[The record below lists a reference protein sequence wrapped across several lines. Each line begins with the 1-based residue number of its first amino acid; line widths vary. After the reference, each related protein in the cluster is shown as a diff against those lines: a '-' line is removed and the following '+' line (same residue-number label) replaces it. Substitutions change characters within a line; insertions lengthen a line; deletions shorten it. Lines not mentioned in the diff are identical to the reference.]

1 MKTTFTRMAYRCL
14 LIAVV
19 CCVLPLIGSTYAG
32 VAAQQPPPTE
42 IPEPPV
48 LVTITQPAAGGTFTV
63 TSSDGY
69 LLENAAVNQCNQ
81 GDVLTLIAAP
91 APGYRLVKFMA
102 NNAEISSPYT
112 LVSGQVTLSAE
123 FVQLHTVTIT
133 QPAYGGTFMATY
145 PPGNTLQNGANADI
159 PEGTVLTL
167 TAAPTENYRFVKF
180 TADDVEISSPYTVTS
195 NVTLSVEFVPIPVI
209 PDPPASVTIL
219 QPATGGTFKAAK
231 DDGTELSDGWNQNCN
246 SGDVLTL
253 TEKPDPGYRLVK
265 FTANGTE
272 VSSPYTL
279 VPGQVTISAEFE
291 QILHTVT
298 IAQPEW
304 GTIAATTGDGNVLLD
319 GANTVAEGTVLTL
332 TNTPDN
338 WFNRFHW
345 YTANDRRTTSP
356 YTVTGDVTL
365 SALFDAS
372 PKPLDITIVQPATG
386 GTFTAT
392 YPPANTLQNGKNGGI
407 PYGTVL
413 TLTATSDEGYEFVKF
428 TADGAEITSPYT
440 ATSNYGTLS
449 ITAEFVQL
457 HTVTVTQPAE
467 GGTFTATYPPG
478 NTLQNGANADIP
490 EGTILTLTP
499 ASATGYR
506 FVKFTAGGTE
516 VTSPYTVTGDV
527 AISVEFEQISSP
539 PTPTPPSPPVDPG
552 DDTPT
557 VYYIVTLPAVEG
569 ATTDPVAG
577 SYEVES
583 WSNFRFFLTLD
594 KEYDKSIPIVTTS
607 RDETITPLTSDGAYI
622 IKYVRQ
628 PLEILIDGIAKN
640 PDPVANEAV
649 KTNQSKV
656 WGAEGHLHIEAAT
669 DGRAYIFTA
678 DGRLQKLQPVTAG
691 ETIALPLPEGVYIV
705 RIGDERFKVLL

>member
-1 MKTTFTRMAYRCL
+1 MKTTFTRMVYRCL

-19 CCVLPLIGSTYAG
+19 CCVLPLIGSTYAR
-32 VAAQQPPPTE
+32 VAAQQPDPPT
-42 IPEPPV
+42 PTPTP
-48 LVTITQPAAGGTFTV
+48 
-63 TSSDGY
+63 
-69 LLENAAVNQCNQ
+69 LLN
-81 GDVLTLIAAP
+81 
-91 APGYRLVKFMA
+91 
-102 NNAEISSPYT
+102 
-112 LVSGQVTLSAE
+112 
-123 FVQLHTVTIT
+123 VTIT

-253 TEKPDPGYRLVK
+253 TATPAPGYRLVK

-272 VSSPYTL
+272 ISSPYTL
-279 VPGQVTISAEFE
+279 VPGRVTLSAEFE

-304 GTIAATTGDGNVLLD
+304 GTIAATTGDGNVLLN
-319 GANTVAEGTVLTL
+319 GANAVAEGTVLTL

-392 YPPANTLQNGKNGGI
+392 YPPANTLQNGENGGI

-440 ATSNYGTLS
+440 VTSSGTLS
-449 ITAEFVQL
+449 LSAEFVQL
-457 HTVTVTQPAE
+457 HTVTVTQPVE

-539 PTPTPPSPPVDPG
+539 PTPTPPTPPSPPVDPG

-678 DGRLQKLQPVTAG
+678 DGRQQKIQPVTAG
-691 ETIALPLPEGVYIV
+691 KTIALPLPEGVYIV

>member
-1 MKTTFTRMAYRCL
+1 MKTTFTRMVYRCL
-14 LIAVV
+14 LITVV
-19 CCVLPLIGSTYAG
+19 CCVLPLIGSTYAW
-32 VAAQQPPPTE
+32 VAAQQPDPPT
-42 IPEPPV
+42 P
-48 LVTITQPAAGGTFTV
+48 LLNVTITEPTYGGGTFT
-63 TSSDGY
+63 
-69 LLENAAVNQCNQ
+69 
-81 GDVLTLIAAP
+81 
-91 APGYRLVKFMA
+91 
-102 NNAEISSPYT
+102 
-112 LVSGQVTLSAE
+112 
-123 FVQLHTVTIT
+123 
-133 QPAYGGTFMATY
+133 ATY
-145 PPGNTLQNGANADI
+145 PPGNTLQNGENTDI
-159 PEGTVLTL
+159 PKGTVLTL
-167 TAAPTENYRFVKF
+167 TATPDRNYRFVKF

-195 NVTLSVEFVPIPVI
+195 NVTLSVEFWPN
-209 PDPPASVTIL
+209 PPASVTIT

-231 DDGTELSDGWNQNCN
+231 EDGTELSDGIHSNCI

-253 TEKPDPGYRLVK
+253 TEKPDPGYRFVK

-272 VSSPYTL
+272 VSSPYTV

-304 GTIAATTGDGNVLLD
+304 GTFTATTGDGTVLLN

-338 WFNRFHW
+338 WFNPFQG
-345 YTANDRRTTSP
+345 YTANDIGTTSP

-365 SALFDAS
+365 SAVFYPSL
-372 PKPLDITIVQPATG
+372 KPIDITIVQPATG

-392 YPPANTLQNGKNGGI
+392 YPPANTLQNGVNTYI
-407 PYGTVL
+407 PHYTVL
-413 TLTATSDEGYEFVKF
+413 TLTATPDEGYEFVKF

-440 ATSNYGTLS
+440 ATSDYGTLS

-457 HTVTVTQPAE
+457 HTVTVTQPVE

-539 PTPTPPSPPVDPG
+539 PTPTPPTPPSPPVDPG

-649 KTNQSKV
+649 KTNLSKV
-656 WGAEGHLHIEAAT
+656 WTAEGHLHIEAAT

-678 DGRLQKLQPVTAG
+678 DGRLQKIQPVTTG
-691 ETIALPLPEGVYIV
+691 ETITLPLPEGVYIV